1 MVGVGVI
8 LPLIILLR
16 ETMNK
21 SSSKT
26 MNQQQQQNQ
35 RRKKTNN
42 NDEISKNN
50 REKFSSKI
58 FLSANC
64 KFLCLNTS
72 SALKE
77 CLQNADKTLPLE
89 DIVRLELVNK
99 GEPGDKG
106 RIRCPICLE
115 DPPKFPVVNPCGHV
129 VCSACAQELVARNR
143 EFEISSVCPVCLEMP
158 FVDADL
164 RSCVLRTPNSSTGR
178 AGTAT
183 DDDCKVGDRLTFEL
197 FERDR
202 ASLATRRCVDGKKSV
217 SGSSSLW
224 PRAKADEDFACDRY
238 SKYTTI
244 SIDEVKVLSE
254 EEVEALEREASEN
267 AKHLDRDSTLYCFV
281 AAESAKKRY
290 NMFYEKCGGSSSS
303 RNSGSSAPFA
313 LCNAIEKTRAAMEKA
328 EKTLKIESAWPAMMK
343 KAVASPLAGKMN
355 WATKQSKTTTPSK
368 GSSEVMSAS
377 AFAGGEFSDD
387 DDDDAEVEEKEEK
400 DASAASSIDASKK
413 YYFYQSSISEKV
425 VLHPVCMRAI
435 LSAHGDD
442 FSRIPRKIKVN
453 LLEIEKT
460 IVDDAIRNRNPQWR
474 HYSKTTELLVCEG
487 DLREICD
494 RETLNKCEHIIKRAA
509 RRKMDEAK
517 RKKEDKKEREKER
530 KLEKERVEKEMVF
543 ARDILH
549 RMPKLGHENDVNE
562 KEMDDIFSS
571 SPHHQ
576 QQQQQQQNFANVAK
590 FGFGARFH
598 DMPSLAP
605 DASSTS
611 AFPSLGEP
619 ATMSASKS
627 PNWAQ
632 PAHMEHIDFDSAL
645 SKSNEEMVTT
655 MATRNGGKKK
665 KNSKGTP
672 LFSSSVGRRHV

>member
-1 MVGVGVI
+1 
-8 LPLIILLR
+8 
-16 ETMNK
+16 MNK

-26 MNQQQQQNQ
+26 TNQQQQQNQ
-35 RRKKTNN
+35 RRKKTNKN
-42 NDEISKNN
+42 NNEISKNNN
-50 REKFSSKI
+50 REKFSSNI

-64 KFLCLNTS
+64 KFLVLDS
-72 SALKE
+72 SDALKE

-164 RSCVLRTPNSSTGR
+164 RSCVLRTTNSSHGR

-202 ASLATRRCVDGKKSV
+202 DSLATRRCVIGKKSV

-290 NMFYEKCGGSSSS
+290 NMFYEKCGGSISS

-313 LCNAIEKTRAAMEKA
+313 LCNAIEKTRAAMETA
-328 EKTLKIESAWPAMMK
+328 EKTLKIESAWPSMMK
-343 KAVASPLAGKMN
+343 KAAASPLAGKMN

-368 GSSEVMSAS
+368 GSSEVVGAS
-377 AFAGGEFSDD
+377 AFARSEVSDD

-425 VLHPVCMRAI
+425 VLHPVCMKAI

-494 RETLNKCEHIIKRAA
+494 RETLNKCEQIIKRAA
-509 RRKMDEAK
+509 RRKTDEAK
-517 RKKEDKKEREKER
+517 KKKEDKKEREKER

-571 SPHHQ
+571 SPHQ
-576 QQQQQQQNFANVAK
+576 QHQQQQQNFANVAK

-632 PAHMEHIDFDSAL
+632 PAYMEHIDFDSAL

-655 MATRNGGKKK
+655 TTTNGGKKK

-672 LFSSSVGRRHV
+672 LFSSSVGRRRV

>member
-1 MVGVGVI
+1 
-8 LPLIILLR
+8 
-16 ETMNK
+16 MNK

-26 MNQQQQQNQ
+26 TNHQQQQNQ

-42 NDEISKNN
+42 NNNEISKNNN
-50 REKFSSKI
+50 REKFSSNI

-64 KFLCLNTS
+64 KFLVLDS
-72 SALKE
+72 SDALKE

-164 RSCVLRTPNSSTGR
+164 RSCVLRTPNSNGR
-178 AGTAT
+178 AGT

-202 ASLATRRCVDGKKSV
+202 DSLATRRCVMGKKSV
-217 SGSSSLW
+217 SSSSSSLW

-290 NMFYEKCGGSSSS
+290 NMFYEKCGGSISS

-313 LCNAIEKTRAAMEKA
+313 LCNAIEKTRAAMETA
-328 EKTLKIESAWPAMMK
+328 EKTLKIESAWPSMMK
-343 KAVASPLAGKMN
+343 NSAASPLAGKMN

-368 GSSEVMSAS
+368 GSSEVVGAS
-377 AFAGGEFSDD
+377 AFARSEVSDD

-425 VLHPVCMRAI
+425 VLHPVCMKAI

-442 FSRIPRKIKVN
+442 FSRIPRKSKVI

-460 IVDDAIRNRNPQWR
+460 IVDDAVRNRNPQWR

-494 RETLNKCEHIIKRAA
+494 RETLNKCEQIIKRAA
-509 RRKMDEAK
+509 RRKTDEAK
-517 RKKEDKKEREKER
+517 KKKEDKKEREKER

-571 SPHHQ
+571 SPHQ
-576 QQQQQQQNFANVAK
+576 QHQQQQQNFANVAK

-632 PAHMEHIDFDSAL
+632 PARMEHIDFDSAL

-655 MATRNGGKKK
+655 TTTNGGKKK

-672 LFSSSVGRRHV
+672 LFSSSVGRRRV

>member
-1 MVGVGVI
+1 
-8 LPLIILLR
+8 
-16 ETMNK
+16 MNK

-26 MNQQQQQNQ
+26 TNQQQQQNQ
-35 RRKKTNN
+35 RRKKTNKN
-42 NDEISKNN
+42 NNEISKNNN
-50 REKFSSKI
+50 REKFSSNI

-64 KFLCLNTS
+64 KFLVLDS
-72 SALKE
+72 SDALKE

-164 RSCVLRTPNSSTGR
+164 RSCVLETPNSNGR
-178 AGTAT
+178 AGT

-202 ASLATRRCVDGKKSV
+202 DSLATRRCVMGKKSV
-217 SGSSSLW
+217 SSSSSSLW

-290 NMFYEKCGGSSSS
+290 NMFYEKCGGSISS

-313 LCNAIEKTRAAMEKA
+313 LCNAIEKTRAAMETA
-328 EKTLKIESAWPAMMK
+328 EKTLKIESAWPSMMK
-343 KAVASPLAGKMN
+343 NSAASPLAGKMN

-368 GSSEVMSAS
+368 GSSEVVGAS
-377 AFAGGEFSDD
+377 AFARSEVSDD

-425 VLHPVCMRAI
+425 VLHPVCMKAI

-442 FSRIPRKIKVN
+442 FSRIPRKIKVI

-460 IVDDAIRNRNPQWR
+460 IVDDAVRNRNPQWR

-494 RETLNKCEHIIKRAA
+494 RETLNKCEQIIKRAA
-509 RRKMDEAK
+509 RRKTDEAK
-517 RKKEDKKEREKER
+517 KKKEDKKEREKER

-571 SPHHQ
+571 SPHQ
-576 QQQQQQQNFANVAK
+576 QHQQQQQNFANVAK

-611 AFPSLGEP
+611 AFLSLGEP

-632 PAHMEHIDFDSAL
+632 PAYMEHIDFDSAL

-655 MATRNGGKKK
+655 TTTNGGKKK

-672 LFSSSVGRRHV
+672 LFSSSVGRRRV

>member
-8 LPLIILLR
+8 LPLIILLK
-16 ETMNK
+16 ETMTK

-26 MNQQQQQNQ
+26 TNQQQQQNQ

-129 VCSACAQELVARNR
+129 VCSACSQELVARNR

-202 ASLATRRCVDGKKSV
+202 DSLATRRCVDGKKSV

-313 LCNAIEKTRAAMEKA
+313 LCNAIEKTRAAMETA
-328 EKTLKIESAWPAMMK
+328 EKILKIESAWPSMMK

-494 RETLNKCEHIIKRAA
+494 RETLNKCEQIIKRAA

-517 RKKEDKKEREKER
+517 KKKEDKKEREKER
-530 KLEKERVEKEMVF
+530 KLDKERVEKEMVF

-562 KEMDDIFSS
+562 KEMDDVFSS
-571 SPHHQ
+571 SPHHL
-576 QQQQQQQNFANVAK
+576 QQQQQQNFANVAK

-655 MATRNGGKKK
+655 TATRNGGKKK

>member
-1 MVGVGVI
+1 
-8 LPLIILLR
+8 
-16 ETMNK
+16 MNK

-26 MNQQQQQNQ
+26 TNQQQQQNQ
-35 RRKKTNN
+35 RRKKTNKN
-42 NDEISKNN
+42 NNEISKNNN
-50 REKFSSKI
+50 REKFSSNI

-64 KFLCLNTS
+64 KFLVLDS
-72 SALKE
+72 SDALKE

-164 RSCVLRTPNSSTGR
+164 RSCVLETPNSNGR
-178 AGTAT
+178 AGT

-202 ASLATRRCVDGKKSV
+202 DSLATRRCVMGKKSV
-217 SGSSSLW
+217 SSSSSSLW

-290 NMFYEKCGGSSSS
+290 NMFYEKCGGSISS

-313 LCNAIEKTRAAMEKA
+313 LCNAIEKTRAAMETA
-328 EKTLKIESAWPAMMK
+328 EKTLKIESAWPSMMK
-343 KAVASPLAGKMN
+343 NSAASPLAGKMN

-368 GSSEVMSAS
+368 GSSEVVGAS
-377 AFAGGEFSDD
+377 AFARSEVSDD

-425 VLHPVCMRAI
+425 VLHPVCMKAI

-442 FSRIPRKIKVN
+442 FSRIPRKIKVI

-460 IVDDAIRNRNPQWR
+460 IVDDAVRNRNPQWR

-494 RETLNKCEHIIKRAA
+494 RETLNKCEQIIKRAA
-509 RRKMDEAK
+509 RRKTDEAK
-517 RKKEDKKEREKER
+517 KKKEDKKEREKER

-571 SPHHQ
+571 SPHQ
-576 QQQQQQQNFANVAK
+576 QHQQQQQNFANVAK

-632 PAHMEHIDFDSAL
+632 PARMEHIDFDSAL

-655 MATRNGGKKK
+655 TTTNGGKKK

-672 LFSSSVGRRHV
+672 LFSSSVGRRRV

>member
-1 MVGVGVI
+1 
-8 LPLIILLR
+8 
-16 ETMNK
+16 MNK

-26 MNQQQQQNQ
+26 TNQQQQQNQ

-42 NDEISKNN
+42 NNNEISKNNN
-50 REKFSSKI
+50 REKFSSNI

-64 KFLCLNTS
+64 KFLVLDS
-72 SALKE
+72 SDALKE

-164 RSCVLRTPNSSTGR
+164 RSCVLRTPNSNGR
-178 AGTAT
+178 AGT

-202 ASLATRRCVDGKKSV
+202 DSLATRRCVMGKKSV
-217 SGSSSLW
+217 SSSSSSLW

-290 NMFYEKCGGSSSS
+290 NMFYEKCGGSISS

-313 LCNAIEKTRAAMEKA
+313 LCNAIEKTRAAMETA
-328 EKTLKIESAWPAMMK
+328 EKTLKIESAWPSMMK
-343 KAVASPLAGKMN
+343 NSAASPLAGKMN

-368 GSSEVMSAS
+368 GSSEVVGAS
-377 AFAGGEFSDD
+377 AFARSEVSDD

-425 VLHPVCMRAI
+425 VLHPVCMKAI

-442 FSRIPRKIKVN
+442 FSRIPRKIKVI

-460 IVDDAIRNRNPQWR
+460 IVDDAVRNRNPQWR

-494 RETLNKCEHIIKRAA
+494 RETLNKCEQIIKRAA
-509 RRKMDEAK
+509 RRKTDEAK
-517 RKKEDKKEREKER
+517 KKKEDKKEREKER

-571 SPHHQ
+571 SPHQ
-576 QQQQQQQNFANVAK
+576 QHQQQQQNFANVAK

-632 PAHMEHIDFDSAL
+632 PARMEHIDFDSAL

-655 MATRNGGKKK
+655 TTTNGGKKK

-672 LFSSSVGRRHV
+672 LFSSSVGRRRV

>member
-1 MVGVGVI
+1 
-8 LPLIILLR
+8 
-16 ETMNK
+16 MNK

-26 MNQQQQQNQ
+26 TNQQQQQNQ
-35 RRKKTNN
+35 RRKKTNKN
-42 NDEISKNN
+42 NNEISKNNN
-50 REKFSSKI
+50 REKFSSNI

-64 KFLCLNTS
+64 KFLVLDS
-72 SALKE
+72 SDALKE

-164 RSCVLRTPNSSTGR
+164 RSCVLRTTNSSHGR

-202 ASLATRRCVDGKKSV
+202 DSLATRRCVMGKKSV
-217 SGSSSLW
+217 SSSSSSLW

-290 NMFYEKCGGSSSS
+290 NMFYEKCGGSISS

-313 LCNAIEKTRAAMEKA
+313 LCNAIEKTRAAMETA
-328 EKTLKIESAWPAMMK
+328 EKTLKIESAWPSMMK
-343 KAVASPLAGKMN
+343 KAAASPLAGKMN

-368 GSSEVMSAS
+368 GSSEVVGAS
-377 AFAGGEFSDD
+377 AFARSEVSDD

-494 RETLNKCEHIIKRAA
+494 RETLNKCEQIIKRAA
-509 RRKMDEAK
+509 RRKTDEAK
-517 RKKEDKKEREKER
+517 KKKEDKKEREKER

-571 SPHHQ
+571 SPHQ
-576 QQQQQQQNFANVAK
+576 QHQQQQQNFANVAK

-632 PAHMEHIDFDSAL
+632 PAYMEHIDFDSAL

-655 MATRNGGKKK
+655 TTTNGGKKK

-672 LFSSSVGRRHV
+672 LFSSSVGRRRV

>member
-1 MVGVGVI
+1 
-8 LPLIILLR
+8 
-16 ETMNK
+16 MNK
-21 SSSKT
+21 SST
-26 MNQQQQQNQ
+26 NQQQNQ
-35 RRKKTNN
+35 RRKKPNSSTNN
-42 NDEISKNN
+42 NTTISSKNNN
-50 REKFSSKI
+50 REKFSSNI

-129 VCSACAQELVARNR
+129 VCSACSQELVARNR

-202 ASLATRRCVDGKKSV
+202 DSLATRRCVDGKKSV

-254 EEVEALEREASEN
+254 EEAEALEREASEN

-303 RNSGSSAPFA
+303 RNSGSNAPFA
-313 LCNAIEKTRAAMEKA
+313 LCNAIEKTRAAMETA
-328 EKTLKIESAWPAMMK
+328 EKTLK
-343 KAVASPLAGKMN
+343 
-355 WATKQSKTTTPSK
+355 
-368 GSSEVMSAS
+368 
-377 AFAGGEFSDD
+377 
-387 DDDDAEVEEKEEK
+387 
-400 DASAASSIDASKK
+400 
-413 YYFYQSSISEKV
+413 
-425 VLHPVCMRAI
+425 
-435 LSAHGDD
+435 
-442 FSRIPRKIKVN
+442 
-453 LLEIEKT
+453 
-460 IVDDAIRNRNPQWR
+460 
-474 HYSKTTELLVCEG
+474 
-487 DLREICD
+487 
-494 RETLNKCEHIIKRAA
+494 
-509 RRKMDEAK
+509 
-517 RKKEDKKEREKER
+517 
-530 KLEKERVEKEMVF
+530 
-543 ARDILH
+543 
-549 RMPKLGHENDVNE
+549 
-562 KEMDDIFSS
+562 
-571 SPHHQ
+571 
-576 QQQQQQQNFANVAK
+576 
-590 FGFGARFH
+590 
-598 DMPSLAP
+598 
-605 DASSTS
+605 
-611 AFPSLGEP
+611 
-619 ATMSASKS
+619 
-627 PNWAQ
+627 
-632 PAHMEHIDFDSAL
+632 
-645 SKSNEEMVTT
+645 
-655 MATRNGGKKK
+655 
-665 KNSKGTP
+665 
-672 LFSSSVGRRHV
+672 

>member
-143 EFEISSVCPVCLEMP
+143 EFEIASVCPVCLEMP

>member
-1 MVGVGVI
+1 
-8 LPLIILLR
+8 
-16 ETMNK
+16 MNK

-26 MNQQQQQNQ
+26 TNQQQQQNQ
-35 RRKKTNN
+35 RRKKTNKN
-42 NDEISKNN
+42 NNEISKNNN
-50 REKFSSKI
+50 REKFSSNI

-64 KFLCLNTS
+64 KFLVLDS
-72 SALKE
+72 SDALKE

-164 RSCVLRTPNSSTGR
+164 RSCVLRTPNSNGR
-178 AGTAT
+178 AGT

-202 ASLATRRCVDGKKSV
+202 DSLATRRCVTGKKSV
-217 SGSSSLW
+217 SGSSSSLW

-290 NMFYEKCGGSSSS
+290 NMFYEKCGGSISS

-313 LCNAIEKTRAAMEKA
+313 LCNAIEKTRAAMETA
-328 EKTLKIESAWPAMMK
+328 EKTLKIESAWPSMMK
-343 KAVASPLAGKMN
+343 NSAASPLAGKMN

-368 GSSEVMSAS
+368 GSSEVVGAS
-377 AFAGGEFSDD
+377 AFARSEVSDD

-425 VLHPVCMRAI
+425 VLHPVCMKAI

-442 FSRIPRKIKVN
+442 FSRIPRKIKVI

-460 IVDDAIRNRNPQWR
+460 IVDDAVRNRNPQWR

-494 RETLNKCEHIIKRAA
+494 RETLNKCEQIIKRAA
-509 RRKMDEAK
+509 RRKTDEAK
-517 RKKEDKKEREKER
+517 KKKEDKKEREKER

-571 SPHHQ
+571 SPHQ
-576 QQQQQQQNFANVAK
+576 QHQQQQQNFANVAK

-632 PAHMEHIDFDSAL
+632 PARMEHIDFDSAL

-655 MATRNGGKKK
+655 TTTNGGKKK

-672 LFSSSVGRRHV
+672 LFSSSVGRRRV

>member
-1 MVGVGVI
+1 
-8 LPLIILLR
+8 
-16 ETMNK
+16 MNK

-26 MNQQQQQNQ
+26 TNQQQQQNQ

-42 NDEISKNN
+42 NNNEISKNNN
-50 REKFSSKI
+50 REKFSSNI

-64 KFLCLNTS
+64 KFLVLDS
-72 SALKE
+72 SDALKE

-164 RSCVLRTPNSSTGR
+164 RSCVLRTPNSNGR
-178 AGTAT
+178 AGT

-202 ASLATRRCVDGKKSV
+202 DSLATRRCVTGKKSV
-217 SGSSSLW
+217 SGSSSSLW

-290 NMFYEKCGGSSSS
+290 NMFYEKCGGSISS

-313 LCNAIEKTRAAMEKA
+313 LCNAIEKTRAAMETA
-328 EKTLKIESAWPAMMK
+328 EKTLKIESAWPSMMK
-343 KAVASPLAGKMN
+343 NSAASPLAGKMN

-368 GSSEVMSAS
+368 GSSEVVGAS
-377 AFAGGEFSDD
+377 AFARSEVSDD

-425 VLHPVCMRAI
+425 VLHPVCMKAI

-442 FSRIPRKIKVN
+442 FSRIPRKIKVI

-460 IVDDAIRNRNPQWR
+460 IVDDAVRNRNPQWR

-494 RETLNKCEHIIKRAA
+494 RETLNKCEQIIKRAA
-509 RRKMDEAK
+509 RRKTDEAK
-517 RKKEDKKEREKER
+517 KKKEDKKEREKER

-571 SPHHQ
+571 SPHQ
-576 QQQQQQQNFANVAK
+576 QHQQQQQNFANVAK

-632 PAHMEHIDFDSAL
+632 PARMEHIDFDSAL

-655 MATRNGGKKK
+655 TTTNGGKKK

-672 LFSSSVGRRHV
+672 LFSSSVGRRRV

>member
-1 MVGVGVI
+1 
-8 LPLIILLR
+8 
-16 ETMNK
+16 MNK

-26 MNQQQQQNQ
+26 TNQQQQQNQ
-35 RRKKTNN
+35 RRKKTNKN
-42 NDEISKNN
+42 NNEISKNNN
-50 REKFSSKI
+50 REKFSSNI

-64 KFLCLNTS
+64 KFLVLDS
-72 SALKE
+72 SDALKE

-164 RSCVLRTPNSSTGR
+164 RSCVLRTPNSNGR
-178 AGTAT
+178 AGT

-202 ASLATRRCVDGKKSV
+202 DSLATRRCVMGKKSV
-217 SGSSSLW
+217 SSSSSSLW

-290 NMFYEKCGGSSSS
+290 NMFYEKCGGSISS

-313 LCNAIEKTRAAMEKA
+313 LCNAIEKTRAAMETA
-328 EKTLKIESAWPAMMK
+328 EKTLKIESAWPSMMK
-343 KAVASPLAGKMN
+343 NSAASPLAGKMN

-368 GSSEVMSAS
+368 GSSEVVGAS
-377 AFAGGEFSDD
+377 AFARSEVSDD

-425 VLHPVCMRAI
+425 VLHPVCMKAI

-442 FSRIPRKIKVN
+442 FSRIPRKIKVI

-460 IVDDAIRNRNPQWR
+460 IVDDAVRNRNPQWR

-494 RETLNKCEHIIKRAA
+494 RETLNKCEQIIKRAA
-509 RRKMDEAK
+509 RRKTDEAK
-517 RKKEDKKEREKER
+517 KKKEDKKEREKER

-571 SPHHQ
+571 SPHQ
-576 QQQQQQQNFANVAK
+576 QHQQQQQNFANVAK

-632 PAHMEHIDFDSAL
+632 PARMEHIDFDSAL

-655 MATRNGGKKK
+655 TTTNGGKKK

-672 LFSSSVGRRHV
+672 LFSSSVGRRRV

>member
-1 MVGVGVI
+1 
-8 LPLIILLR
+8 
-16 ETMNK
+16 MNK

-26 MNQQQQQNQ
+26 TNHQQQQNQ

-42 NDEISKNN
+42 NNNEISKNNN
-50 REKFSSKI
+50 REKFSSNI

-64 KFLCLNTS
+64 KFLVLDS
-72 SALKE
+72 SAALKE

-164 RSCVLRTPNSSTGR
+164 RSCVLRTPNSNGR
-178 AGTAT
+178 AGT

-202 ASLATRRCVDGKKSV
+202 DSLATRRCVMGKKSV
-217 SGSSSLW
+217 SSSSSSLW

-290 NMFYEKCGGSSSS
+290 NMFYEKCGGSISS

-313 LCNAIEKTRAAMEKA
+313 LCNAIEKTRAAMETA
-328 EKTLKIESAWPAMMK
+328 EKTLKIESAWPSMMK
-343 KAVASPLAGKMN
+343 NSAASPLAGKMN

-368 GSSEVMSAS
+368 GSSEVVGAS
-377 AFAGGEFSDD
+377 AFARSEVSDD

-425 VLHPVCMRAI
+425 VLHPVCMKAI

-442 FSRIPRKIKVN
+442 FSRIPRKSKVI

-460 IVDDAIRNRNPQWR
+460 IVDDAVRNRNPQAMA
-474 HYSKTTELLVCEG
+474 SLLEN
-487 DLREICD
+487 DRTARLRRRFAGNLRPRDAEQV
-494 RETLNKCEHIIKRAA
+494 AA
-509 RRKMDEAK
+509 RRKTDEAK
-517 RKKEDKKEREKER
+517 KKKEDKKEREKER

-571 SPHHQ
+571 SPHQ
-576 QQQQQQQNFANVAK
+576 QHQQQQQNFANVAK

-632 PAHMEHIDFDSAL
+632 PARMEHIDFDSAL

-655 MATRNGGKKK
+655 TTTNGGKKK

-672 LFSSSVGRRHV
+672 LFSSSVGRRRV

>member
-1 MVGVGVI
+1 
-8 LPLIILLR
+8 
-16 ETMNK
+16 MNK

-26 MNQQQQQNQ
+26 TNQQQQQNQ

-42 NDEISKNN
+42 NNNEISKNNN
-50 REKFSSKI
+50 REKFSSNI

-64 KFLCLNTS
+64 KFLVLDS
-72 SALKE
+72 SDALKE

-164 RSCVLRTPNSSTGR
+164 RSCVLRTPNSNGR
-178 AGTAT
+178 AGT

-202 ASLATRRCVDGKKSV
+202 DSLATRRCVMGKKSV
-217 SGSSSLW
+217 SSSSSSLW

-290 NMFYEKCGGSSSS
+290 NMFYEKCGGSISS

-313 LCNAIEKTRAAMEKA
+313 LCNAIEKTRAAMETA
-328 EKTLKIESAWPAMMK
+328 EKTLKIESAWPSMMK
-343 KAVASPLAGKMN
+343 KAAASPLAGKMN

-368 GSSEVMSAS
+368 GSSEVVGAS
-377 AFAGGEFSDD
+377 AFARSEVSDD

-425 VLHPVCMRAI
+425 VLHPVCMKAI

-442 FSRIPRKIKVN
+442 FSRIPRKIKVI

-494 RETLNKCEHIIKRAA
+494 RETLNKCEQIIKRAA
-509 RRKMDEAK
+509 RRNMDEAK

-571 SPHHQ
+571 SPHQ
-576 QQQQQQQNFANVAK
+576 QHQQQQQNFANVAK

-655 MATRNGGKKK
+655 TTTNGGKKK

-672 LFSSSVGRRHV
+672 LFSSSVGRRRV

>member
-1 MVGVGVI
+1 MGEYNTTDI
-8 LPLIILLR
+8 K
-16 ETMNK
+16 MNT
-21 SSSKT
+21 SSA
-26 MNQQQQQNQ
+26 NQRQNQ
-35 RRKKTNN
+35 RRKKPNASSTNN
-42 NDEISKNN
+42 TTKTISSKNN
-50 REKFSSKI
+50 DRETFSSNI

-143 EFEISSVCPVCLEMP
+143 EFEIASVCPVCLEMP

-164 RSCVLRTPNSSTGR
+164 RSCVLRTPNKSN
-178 AGTAT
+178 GTAT

-202 ASLATRRCVDGKKSV
+202 DSLATRRCVTGKKSV
-217 SGSSSLW
+217 SGSSSSLW

-267 AKHLDRDSTLYCFV
+267 AKHLDRDATLYCFV

-303 RNSGSSAPFA
+303 RNSGSNAPFA
-313 LCNAIEKTRAAMEKA
+313 LCNAIEKTRAAMETA
-328 EKTLKIESAWPAMMK
+328 EKTLKIESAWPSMMK
-343 KAVASPLAGKMN
+343 KATASPLAGKMN
-355 WATKQSKTTTPSK
+355 WATKQSKTTTSTK
-368 GSSEVMSAS
+368 GSSEVVVDAS
-377 AFAGGEFSDD
+377 AFARGEFSDD
-387 DDDDAEVEEKEEK
+387 HDDDAEVEEKEEK

-425 VLHPVCMRAI
+425 VLHPVCMKAI

-494 RETLNKCEHIIKRAA
+494 RETLNKCEQIIKRAA

-549 RMPKLGHENDVNE
+549 RMPKLGHENDVDE

-571 SPHHQ
+571 SPHHH

-655 MATRNGGKKK
+655 ATTNGGKKK

>member
-1 MVGVGVI
+1 
-8 LPLIILLR
+8 
-16 ETMNK
+16 MNK

-26 MNQQQQQNQ
+26 TNQQQNQ
-35 RRKKTNN
+35 RRKKPSSKTNN
-42 NDEISKNN
+42 NNNNNEISKNN
-50 REKFSSKI
+50 REKFSSNI
-58 FLSANC
+58 FLSAHC
-64 KFLCLNTS
+64 KFLCLDS
-72 SALKE
+72 SDALKE

-89 DIVRLELVNK
+89 DIVRLEIVNK

-115 DPPKFPVVNPCGHV
+115 DPPKFPVVNPCGHII
-129 VCSACAQELVARNR
+129 CSSCAQELVARNR

-164 RSCVLRTPNSSTGR
+164 RSCVLRTTNSSHGR

-202 ASLATRRCVDGKKSV
+202 DSLATRRCVIGKKSV

-254 EEVEALEREASEN
+254 EEVEALEQEATEN
-267 AKHLDRDSTLYCFV
+267 AKHLDRDSTLYCFI

-303 RNSGSSAPFA
+303 RNSSSSAPFA
-313 LCNAIEKTRAAMEKA
+313 LCNAIEKTRAAMETA
-328 EKTLKIESAWPAMMK
+328 EKTLKIESAWPSMMK
-343 KAVASPLAGKMN
+343 KAAASPLAGKMN
-355 WATKQSKTTTPSK
+355 WATKQSKTTISTK
-368 GSSEVMSAS
+368 GSSAVVGAS
-377 AFAGGEFSDD
+377 AFARGEFSD

-425 VLHPVCMRAI
+425 VLHPVCMKAI

-494 RETLNKCEHIIKRAA
+494 RETLNKCEQIIKRAA
-509 RRKMDEAK
+509 RRNMDEAK

-571 SPHHQ
+571 FPHH
-576 QQQQQQQNFANVAK
+576 QQQQQQNFANVAK

-632 PAHMEHIDFDSAL
+632 PAYMEHIDFDSAL

-655 MATRNGGKKK
+655 TTTTNGGKKK

>member
-1 MVGVGVI
+1 
-8 LPLIILLR
+8 
-16 ETMNK
+16 
-21 SSSKT
+21 
-26 MNQQQQQNQ
+26 
-35 RRKKTNN
+35 
-42 NDEISKNN
+42 
-50 REKFSSKI
+50 
-58 FLSANC
+58 
-64 KFLCLNTS
+64 
-72 SALKE
+72 
-77 CLQNADKTLPLE
+77 
-89 DIVRLELVNK
+89 
-99 GEPGDKG
+99 
-106 RIRCPICLE
+106 
-115 DPPKFPVVNPCGHV
+115 
-129 VCSACAQELVARNR
+129 
-143 EFEISSVCPVCLEMP
+143 MP

-164 RSCVLRTPNSSTGR
+164 RSCVLRTPNKSN
-178 AGTAT
+178 GTAT

-202 ASLATRRCVDGKKSV
+202 DSLATRRCVTGKKSV
-217 SGSSSLW
+217 SGSSSSLW

-267 AKHLDRDSTLYCFV
+267 AKHLDRDATLYCFV

-303 RNSGSSAPFA
+303 RNSGSNAPFA
-313 LCNAIEKTRAAMEKA
+313 LCNAIEKTRAAMETA
-328 EKTLKIESAWPAMMK
+328 EKTLKIESAWPSMMK
-343 KAVASPLAGKMN
+343 KATASPLAGKMN
-355 WATKQSKTTTPSK
+355 WATKQSKTTTSTK
-368 GSSEVMSAS
+368 GSSEEMNAS
-377 AFAGGEFSDD
+377 AFARGEFSDD

-425 VLHPVCMRAI
+425 VLHPVCMKAI

-494 RETLNKCEHIIKRAA
+494 RETLNKCEQIIKRAA

-571 SPHHQ
+571 SPHQ

-632 PAHMEHIDFDSAL
+632 PAYMEHIDFDSAL

-655 MATRNGGKKK
+655 TTTTTNGGKKK

>member
-129 VCSACAQELVARNR
+129 VCSACAQEFVARNR

-400 DASAASSIDASKK
+400 DASAAASIDASKK

>member
-1 MVGVGVI
+1 
-8 LPLIILLR
+8 
-16 ETMNK
+16 MNK

-26 MNQQQQQNQ
+26 TNQQQQQQQNQ

-42 NDEISKNN
+42 NNNNNNNEISKNNN
-50 REKFSSKI
+50 REKFSSNI

-89 DIVRLELVNK
+89 DIVRLEIINK

-129 VCSACAQELVARNR
+129 ICSACAQELVARNR
-143 EFEISSVCPVCLEMP
+143 EFEIASVCPVCLEMP

-164 RSCVLRTPNSSTGR
+164 RSCVLRTPNSSN
-178 AGTAT
+178 GTAT

-202 ASLATRRCVDGKKSV
+202 DSLATRRCVTGKKSV
-217 SGSSSLW
+217 SGSSSSLW

-313 LCNAIEKTRAAMEKA
+313 LCNAIEKTRAAMETA

-343 KAVASPLAGKMN
+343 NATASPLAGKMN
-355 WATKQSKTTTPSK
+355 WATKQSKTTTSTG
-368 GSSEVMSAS
+368 GSSEVVVDAS
-377 AFAGGEFSDD
+377 AFTRGEFSD
-387 DDDDAEVEEKEEK
+387 DDDDAEVEEKEER

-425 VLHPVCMRAI
+425 VLHPVCMKAI

-494 RETLNKCEHIIKRAA
+494 RETLNKCEQIIKRAA

-571 SPHHQ
+571 SPHHH

-598 DMPSLAP
+598 DMPTLSGDGSCVPRVLDVCVPLA
-605 DASSTS
+605 
-611 AFPSLGEP
+611 
-619 ATMSASKS
+619 
-627 PNWAQ
+627 
-632 PAHMEHIDFDSAL
+632 
-645 SKSNEEMVTT
+645 
-655 MATRNGGKKK
+655 R
-665 KNSKGTP
+665 
-672 LFSSSVGRRHV
+672 

>member
-1 MVGVGVI
+1 
-8 LPLIILLR
+8 
-16 ETMNK
+16 MNK

-26 MNQQQQQNQ
+26 TNQQQQQNQ
-35 RRKKTNN
+35 RRKKTNKN
-42 NDEISKNN
+42 NNEISKNNN
-50 REKFSSKI
+50 REKFSSNI

-64 KFLCLNTS
+64 KFLVLDS
-72 SALKE
+72 SDALKE

-164 RSCVLRTPNSSTGR
+164 RSCVLETPNSNGR
-178 AGTAT
+178 AGT

-202 ASLATRRCVDGKKSV
+202 DSLATRRCVMGKKSV
-217 SGSSSLW
+217 SSSSSSLW

-290 NMFYEKCGGSSSS
+290 NMFYEKCGGSISS

-313 LCNAIEKTRAAMEKA
+313 LCNAIEKTRAAMETA
-328 EKTLKIESAWPAMMK
+328 EKTLKIESAWPSMMK
-343 KAVASPLAGKMN
+343 NSAASPLAGKMN

-368 GSSEVMSAS
+368 GSSEVVGAS
-377 AFAGGEFSDD
+377 AFARSEVSDD

-425 VLHPVCMRAI
+425 VLHPVCMKAI

-442 FSRIPRKIKVN
+442 FSRIPRKTKVI

-460 IVDDAIRNRNPQWR
+460 IVDDAVRNRNPQWR

-494 RETLNKCEHIIKRAA
+494 RETLNKCEQIIKRAA
-509 RRKMDEAK
+509 RRKTDEAK
-517 RKKEDKKEREKER
+517 KKKEDKKEREKER

-571 SPHHQ
+571 SPHQ
-576 QQQQQQQNFANVAK
+576 QHQQQQQNFANVAK

-632 PAHMEHIDFDSAL
+632 PARMEHIDFDSAL

-655 MATRNGGKKK
+655 TTTNGGKKK

-672 LFSSSVGRRHV
+672 LFSSSVGRRRV

>member
-1 MVGVGVI
+1 
-8 LPLIILLR
+8 
-16 ETMNK
+16 MNK

-26 MNQQQQQNQ
+26 TNQQQQQNQ

-42 NDEISKNN
+42 NNNEISKNNN
-50 REKFSSKI
+50 REKFSSNI

-64 KFLCLNTS
+64 KFLVLDS
-72 SALKE
+72 SDALKE

-164 RSCVLRTPNSSTGR
+164 RSCVLETPNSNGR
-178 AGTAT
+178 AGT

-202 ASLATRRCVDGKKSV
+202 DSLATRRCVMGKKSV
-217 SGSSSLW
+217 SSSSSSLW

-290 NMFYEKCGGSSSS
+290 NMFYEKCGGSISS

-313 LCNAIEKTRAAMEKA
+313 LCNAIEKTRAAMETA
-328 EKTLKIESAWPAMMK
+328 EKTLKIESAWPSMMK
-343 KAVASPLAGKMN
+343 NSAASPLAGKMN

-368 GSSEVMSAS
+368 GSSEVVGAS
-377 AFAGGEFSDD
+377 AFARSEVSDD

-425 VLHPVCMRAI
+425 VLHPVCMKAI

-442 FSRIPRKIKVN
+442 FSRIPRKIKVI

-460 IVDDAIRNRNPQWR
+460 IVDDAVRNRNPQWR

-487 DLREICD
+487 DLREIGD
-494 RETLNKCEHIIKRAA
+494 RETLNKCEQIIKRAA
-509 RRKMDEAK
+509 RRKTDEAK
-517 RKKEDKKEREKER
+517 KKKEDKKEREKER

-571 SPHHQ
+571 SPHQ
-576 QQQQQQQNFANVAK
+576 QHQQQQQNFANVAK

-627 PNWAQ
+627 QNRAQ

-655 MATRNGGKKK
+655 TTTTNGGKKK

-672 LFSSSVGRRHV
+672 LFSSSVGRRRV

>member
-129 VCSACAQELVARNR
+129 VCSACAQEFVARNR

>member
-1 MVGVGVI
+1 
-8 LPLIILLR
+8 
-16 ETMNK
+16 MNK

-26 MNQQQQQNQ
+26 TNQQQQQNQ
-35 RRKKTNN
+35 RRKKTNKN
-42 NDEISKNN
+42 NNEISKNNN
-50 REKFSSKI
+50 REKFSSNI

-64 KFLCLNTS
+64 KFLVLDS
-72 SALKE
+72 SDALKE

-99 GEPGDKG
+99 GKPGDKG

-143 EFEISSVCPVCLEMP
+143 EFEIASVCPVCLEMP

-164 RSCVLRTPNSSTGR
+164 RSCVLRTPNKSN
-178 AGTAT
+178 GTAT

-202 ASLATRRCVDGKKSV
+202 DSLATRRCVMGKKSV
-217 SGSSSLW
+217 SSSSSSLW

-290 NMFYEKCGGSSSS
+290 NMFYEKCGGSISS

-313 LCNAIEKTRAAMEKA
+313 LCNAIEKTRAAMETA
-328 EKTLKIESAWPAMMK
+328 EKTLKIESAWPSMMK
-343 KAVASPLAGKMN
+343 NSAASPLAGKMN
-355 WATKQSKTTTPSK
+355 WATKQSKTTTSTK
-368 GSSEVMSAS
+368 GSSEEMSTS
-377 AFAGGEFSDD
+377 AFARSEVSDD
-387 DDDDAEVEEKEEK
+387 DDDDAEVEEKEER

-425 VLHPVCMRAI
+425 VLHPVCMKAI

-442 FSRIPRKIKVN
+442 FSRIPRKTKVI

-460 IVDDAIRNRNPQWR
+460 IVDDAVRNRNPQWR

-494 RETLNKCEHIIKRAA
+494 RETLNKCEQIIKRAA
-509 RRKMDEAK
+509 RRKTDEAK
-517 RKKEDKKEREKER
+517 KKKEDKKEREKER

-571 SPHHQ
+571 SPHQ
-576 QQQQQQQNFANVAK
+576 QHQQQQQNFANVAK

-655 MATRNGGKKK
+655 TTTNGGKKK

-672 LFSSSVGRRHV
+672 LFSSSVGRRRV